1 VPLLQDHYRLVM
13 PDLRGHGW
21 TGAPPDGYD
30 KEQLATDLLGLLDAL
45 ELDQVGLV
53 GHDWG
58 GWTGFL
64 AALRAPERFSAFLA
78 LGIVH
83 PFQRPTL
90 GRALQSW
97 RLAYQV
103 GLSTPVLPEVL
114 LRSSPH
120 LVEQVIAAGTSR
132 REVFADGQARTY
144 GEVLQ
149 EPARARASVLLYRSM
164 VLREGLPVVLGRYR
178 DRPLTVPTRLVVGD
192 GDPVAAPALLEG
204 APPGVEVEV
213 LPGSATSCRRRRPG
227 PSRSGRGRCSADR
240 PGTVTAMTAAA
251 GEGTGAATWQRVQR
265 ASSPLSSTA
274 VRAAEELPWFAA
286 LPAEQRSDV
295 GPRAPHGAR
304 RLRPVAAG
312 ARAAAPRS
320 VRRSSPRRPRSSRA
334 SSTSSR
340 PCSSSASPSRSSSG
354 PSRALRRRATSRCC
368 ARPCCATRA
377 RSPSPRRTC
386 TRLLPRRVAPGTRA
400 SRRGSSTRSCAATPA
415 S

>member
-1 VPLLQDHYRLVM
+1 MLPAPTGGVLVTAAMPPLDGVTHRWVDVGGLQVHVAEAGRGAPLVLLHGWPQHWWCWRSVVPLLQDHYRLVM

-21 TGAPPDGYD
+21 TGAPPGGYD
-30 KEQLATDLLGLLDAL
+30 KEQLATDLLGVLDAL

-103 GLSTPVLPEVL
+103 GLATPVLPEVL

-178 DRPLTVPTRLVVGD
+178 DRSLTVPTRLVVGD
-192 GDPVAAPALLEG
+192 GDPVAAPPLLEG

-213 LPGSATSCRRRRPG
+213 LPGVGHFVPEEAPG
-227 PSRSGRGRCSADR
+227 
-240 PGTVTAMTAAA
+240 
-251 GEGTGAATWQRVQR
+251 
-265 ASSPLSSTA
+265 A
-274 VRAAEELPWFAA
+274 VAE
-286 LPAEQRSDV
+286 R
-295 GPRAPHGAR
+295 
-304 RLRPVAAG
+304 
-312 ARAAAPRS
+312 ARALF
-320 VRRSSPRRPRSSRA
+320 
-334 SSTSSR
+334 
-340 PCSSSASPSRSSSG
+340 G
-354 PSRALRRRATSRCC
+354 
-368 ARPCCATRA
+368 
-377 RSPSPRRTC
+377 
-386 TRLLPRRVAPGTRA
+386 
-400 SRRGSSTRSCAATPA
+400 
-415 S
+415 